1 MPSTY
6 TLISSVTVGS
16 GGTQFIDF
24 TSIPQTY
31 TDLLLKVSIRNNASA
46 NNNTVGLRF
55 NGDNGNTTA
64 KRLYGTGSTANSDS
78 DTQVIDVGNNATAN
92 TFANIEFYVPNYTLS
107 NYKSYS
113 ADGVGENNATTAFQ
127 TLLAG
132 LWSSTSAITS
142 MRLRLEDGSLVFQQY
157 STAYL
162 YGISNA

>member
-1 MPSTY
+1 MANTY

-16 GGTQFIDF
+16 GGTQYINF
-24 TSIPQTY
+24 TSIPATY
-31 TDLLLKVSIRNNASA
+31 TDLLIKVSIRNNASA

-55 NGDNGNTTA
+55 NSDTGNTTA
-64 KRLYGTGSTANSDS
+64 RRLYGTGTGDGSDT

-92 TFANIEFYVPNYTLS
+92 IFANIEFYIPNYTSS

-113 ADGVGENNATTAFQ
+113 ADGVGENNASAAYQ

-132 LWSSTSAITS
+132 LWSSSSAITS
-142 MRLRLEDGSLVFQQY
+142 ARLALEDVLLVFKEY